1 MVTATIDNVISFA
14 GTRSVEVDRLPIERR
29 RFLLT
34 WLARH
39 LMEVPGELVDFC
51 VLALARHHPDLD
63 YRFTDFCERLALA
76 DAADQGVLD
85 WRQVDDTLTCSERT
99 ETAREIARQDAD
111 AALAILIGSAR

>member
-51 VLALARHHPDLD
+51 VTALARHHPDLD

-85 WRQVDDTLTCSERT
+85 WRTIDDTLTCSERT
-99 ETAREIARQDAD
+99 EAAQEIARQDAD